1 MAAVNPYLQVEKL
14 SFAVGDKTLFHDI
27 SFGIAEGQHV
37 GLIAQNGTGKTSL
50 LNILAGHEEPESGTV
65 TFRRD
70 LRVAYLEQTPVFPEE
85 MTVMEACLWHCKAKW
100 VLPYLL
106 HDFLSYSYRY
116 CRL

>member
-50 LNILAGHEEPESGTV
+50 LNILSGHEEPESGTV
-65 TFRRD
+65 TYRRD

-85 MTVMEACLWHCKAKW
+85 MTVMEA
-100 VLPYLL
+100 
-106 HDFLSYSYRY
+106 
-116 CRL
+116 